1 MEGHG
6 PRIGGNSSAG
16 CIPRFITFFTTCSQR
31 CRQFPKQQTRISM
44 IIGGFLWLLSD
55 MHAQREKQYFYFR
68 LKSWPIW
75 GTFTPCL
82 FRLLLS
88 IPNPN
93 IQRISSIRAR
103 YSVYCHLYRKFIPS
117 IAAESPKHYGTC
129 GSVSGFKGFRIRL
142 ETDGWAADE
151 LKTLKRLYLE
161 QHSGERMNSTTAEQ
175 SLLSFLGFRVSWPL

>member
-93 IQRISSIRAR
+93 IQRISSIRAC
-103 YSVYCHLYRKFIPS
+103 YSVYCHLYRKCIPS

-129 GSVSGFKGFRIRL
+129 IRFSLRIQTVSHSDRNGQMSGGWTENAKTFISRTALGRAHEFRAL
-142 ETDGWAADE
+142 
-151 LKTLKRLYLE
+151 
-161 QHSGERMNSTTAEQ
+161 
-175 SLLSFLGFRVSWPL
+175 